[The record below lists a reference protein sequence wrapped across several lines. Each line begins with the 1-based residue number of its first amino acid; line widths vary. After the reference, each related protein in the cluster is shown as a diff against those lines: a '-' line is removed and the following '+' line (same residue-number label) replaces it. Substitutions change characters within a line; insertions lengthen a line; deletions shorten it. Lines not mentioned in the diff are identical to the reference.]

1 MSCSAPGPQ
10 LSSWHRRSF
19 HPRLSTI
26 PLSLVERLGPRTDS
40 MWIAVLKTEPKPSE
54 RLCSLFPLTFCLGNK
69 VLCCSQKPAL
79 GLYIGHQSPP
89 SQMGC
94 SSDPVR
100 QWLDFLSSEGALDV
114 CRCFPLDEP
123 TPCKQAWRQVP
134 PQRHISKVPSYL
146 TNLTL
151 ATPVDGTLYSQ
162 SKVKMHP
169 IDPLTTSDVRGQGR
183 GFTT

>member
-1 MSCSAPGPQ
+1 M
-10 LSSWHRRSF
+10 
-19 HPRLSTI
+19 
-26 PLSLVERLGPRTDS
+26 DS
-40 MWIAVLKTEPKPSE
+40 VFKTEPKPPK

-94 SSDPVR
+94 SSDPVH
-100 QWLDFLSSEGALDV
+100 QCLDFLSSEGALDV

-134 PQRHISKVPSYL
+134 PQTHISKVPSYV

-151 ATPVDGTLYSQ
+151 AAPVDGTCIPRVKLKCIQLTHLQQVIFGGGGGVLQHENFPFSFYLKLYQ
-162 SKVKMHP
+162 AMLLKH
-169 IDPLTTSDVRGQGR
+169 
-183 GFTT
+183 F